1 MSFPLLIYRVKGSI
15 FICYERERE
24 KDREKVYLEDNIAHS
39 FQLFANLGSY
49 QREITSTNR
58 IENEQRTLSIT
69 TLMMFENIYF
79 STKKDIEA
87 QFTAQ
92 KEPEEKREDNTSQR
106 KQHRHSK
113 DQHIQTRLEHV
124 SQR

>member
-1 MSFPLLIYRVKGSI
+1 MREK
-15 FICYERERE
+15 ERERE
-24 KDREKVYLEDNIAHS
+24 NVFGRQYCTFISIGS
-39 FQLFANLGSY
+39 F

-69 TLMMFENIYF
+69 KLMMFENIYF

>member
-1 MSFPLLIYRVKGSI
+1 
-15 FICYERERE
+15 
-24 KDREKVYLEDNIAHS
+24 
-39 FQLFANLGSY
+39 
-49 QREITSTNR
+49 
-58 IENEQRTLSIT
+58 
-69 TLMMFENIYF
+69 MMFENIYF

-113 DQHIQTRLEHV
+113 DQYIQTRLEHV